1 MVERDL
7 SDWSRDV
14 SQNFSCAY
22 VLALIREESQY
33 YRSSAKGQ
41 GVFINHAASNS
52 NLQL

>member
-1 MVERDL
+1 MVDRETYLIGHVTFLRTSL
-7 SDWSRDV
+7 
-14 SQNFSCAY
+14 ALI
-22 VLALIREESQY
+22 LALIREESQY